1 MNPSEK
7 ERIAK
12 LLKQSLPRVEEE
24 DTQLGRDLWPT
35 MLRRLQQPPA
45 SKAWFERGW
54 FDRIWFDQGWFNEK
68 WFNAKWFDWAL
79 GAAVIAWLVFFPAAI
94 PVLLY
99 HL

>member
-1 MNPSEK
+1 MNQSEK

-12 LLKQSLPRVEEE
+12 LLKHSLPRVEEE
-24 DTQLGRDLWPT
+24 DAQPNRDLWPA

-54 FDRIWFDQGWFNEK
+54 FDRIGFNQIWFNQ
-68 WFNAKWFDWAL
+68 KWFDWAL

>member
-1 MNPSEK
+1 MNQSEQ

-12 LLKQSLPRVEEE
+12 LLKKSLPKVTDEEA
-24 DTQLGRDLWPT
+24 QLGRDLWPA
-35 MLRRLQQPPA
+35 MQRRLHPA
-45 SKAWFERGW
+45 SRAWFERVW
-54 FDRIWFDQGWFNEK
+54 FVQGSFNEK
-68 WFNAKWFDWAL
+68 WFNEKWFDWAL